1 MTKKE
6 TIGLVISNKMD
17 KTIIVAVKKQISHK
31 KYGKIITKTNKYY
44 VHDALNQ
51 CAIGDKVKIQE
62 TRPLSKN
69 KRWNLIELLKKI

>member
-6 TIGLVISNKMD
+6 IYGIVISDKMN

-31 KYGKIITKTNKYY
+31 KYKKFINKTNKYY
-44 VHDALNQ
+44 AHDNFNE
-51 CAIGDKVKIQE
+51 CKIGDKVKIQE

-69 KRWNLIELLKKI
+69 KRWNMIELIKK